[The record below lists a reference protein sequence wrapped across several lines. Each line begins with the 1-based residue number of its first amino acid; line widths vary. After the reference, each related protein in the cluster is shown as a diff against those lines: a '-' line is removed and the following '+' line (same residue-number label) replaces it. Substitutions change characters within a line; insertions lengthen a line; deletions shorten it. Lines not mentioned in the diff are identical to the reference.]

1 MTEHLIDSLA
11 TTDAL
16 TAVFSDSFLLQSM
29 LDFEAALARVEARL
43 GVIPSRAADAISA
56 VAIADGLDAA
66 AIARA
71 ARESGTPAIALVQA
85 LVARVHAADPES
97 ARFVHWGATSQ
108 DIVDTAFI
116 LALGRA
122 HQILAEDHGRLVSS
136 LRQLS
141 DRHARTIMLGRTL
154 LQAAP
159 PITFGLTL
167 AGWFAA
173 LKRGW
178 RRVHDAFGESE
189 VLQFGG
195 AVGTLASLGPHGVAV
210 HHALAEELGLKAEPS
225 WHTHRDRL
233 AAVIT
238 TCGIYTGG
246 LGKIARDISLLMQDE
261 VGELTEKGGGSSS
274 MPHKRNPV
282 ASAIALAAETRMP
295 GLVAAFLT
303 GMVQEHERAVGG
315 WHAEWPTLSSAIQ
328 CTGAAL
334 AALADVVDEDA
345 LTVDPGRMRENIEK
359 TNGVIFS
366 ELAMTLLVPSL
377 GKEVASRLVTEAV
390 QRSRATGQPF
400 AAVLA
405 GMPTVT
411 RVIPQAELQKLGDPE
426 AFLGAAEA
434 FRLQLLA
441 WEPSTWTD

>member
-1 MTEHLIDSLA
+1 MTAHLIDSLA

-16 TAVFSDSFLLQSM
+16 AAVFSDSFLLQSM

-56 VAIADGLDAA
+56 AAVADGLDAA

-108 DIVDTAFI
+108 DVVDTAFI

-122 HQILAEDHGRLVSS
+122 HQILAADHARLTGS

-141 DRHARTIMLGRTL
+141 DRYAGTIMLGRTL

-159 PITFGLTL
+159 PVTFGLKL

-195 AVGTLASLGPHGVAV
+195 AVGTLAALGPNGVPV
-210 HHALAEELGLKAEPS
+210 HRGLAEELGLKAEPS
-225 WHTHRDRL
+225 WHTHRDRF
-233 AAVIT
+233 AVVIT
-238 TCGIYTGG
+238 NCGLYTGG
-246 LGKIARDISLLMQDE
+246 LGKIARDLSLLMQDE
-261 VGELTEKGGGSSS
+261 VGELVEKGGGSSS

-315 WHAEWPTLSSAIQ
+315 WHAEWPTLSAAIQ

-334 AALADVVDEDA
+334 AALADVVDDDV
-345 LTVDPGRMRENIEK
+345 LTVDTDRMRANIEE
-359 TNGVIFS
+359 THGVIFA
-366 ELAMTLLVPSL
+366 ERAMMLLVPSL
-377 GKEVASRLVTEAV
+377 GKEVASQLVTDAV
-390 QRSRATGQPF
+390 QHTRATGQPF
-400 AAVLA
+400 AAVL
-405 GMPTVT
+405 GSMPEIA
-411 RVIPQAELQKLGDPE
+411 RVIPQAELQNIDDPE
-426 AFLGAAEA
+426 AYLGAAEA
-434 FRLQLLA
+434 LRVQMLA
-441 WEPSTWTD
+441 